1 MYNNTKYVYVYKE
14 LSGISCPRVSD
25 SAVVPSIYLLL
36 IRDFQ
41 GMENL
46 LSVRTLGS
54 QSASRQCPHVSASA
68 LLSIYP
74 APSSHQPLPPPPRSV
89 PWAHE

>member
-1 MYNNTKYVYVYKE
+1 MYVYKE
-14 LSGISCPRVSD
+14 LSGISCLRVSD
-25 SAVVPSIYLLL
+25 EYLLL

-54 QSASRQCPHVSASA
+54 QSASRQYPRVSASA

-74 APSSHQPLPPPPRSV
+74 APSSHQPLPPPPCSV
-89 PWAHE
+89 PWAHGY